1 MIEKQPS
8 PSKKLRFNGIEY
20 TYLCGKKNILL
31 YVNHPM
37 QILDDLDCDPGG
49 AIVVQY
55 RPYLEKNQYL
65 VIHQLVGDITTV
77 NISKTTRTP
86 ETVD

>member
-20 TYLCGKKNILL
+20 SYLCGKKNILL
-31 YVNHPM
+31 YVCSSCY
-37 QILDDLDCDPGG
+37 ITDDPGG

-65 VIHQLVGDITTV
+65 VIHQLVGDIDTV